1 MLLKYKDR
9 KTSQISQTVIRNPKI
24 RDKESVSIDH
34 QKIACKLSKP
44 LKQSEIITQLTKTAK
59 KSGIADIKS
68 VTLEHPKTITK
79 LSKPIKQAETIT
91 QEPKA
96 IAKLQKKS
104 L

>member
-1 MLLKYKDR
+1 MQIIKAF
-9 KTSQISQTVIRNPKI
+9 KTTRNYYSTNKNCKKI
-24 RDKESVSIDH
+24 
-34 QKIACKLSKP
+34 
-44 LKQSEIITQLTKTAK
+44 
-59 KSGIADIKS
+59 GIADIKS